1 MTMPLVKLPLLL
13 VEAYCAHISVK
24 SPTPRSPDHEIAQY
38 ANNNKTKDIVQW
50 PNIKGPF
57 LYRVRCLY
65 TLVCAPIFTLPQ
77 YNFYCI
83 ALIEALFILVSILS
97 PSTYLPRIFQPGTA
111 LDVRTL
117 HSTPIYTLGLLFMC
131 AGSVVRASCYRHM
144 GRFFTFELSL
154 KQGHQ
159 LVTSGPYA
167 IVRHP
172 SYVGS
177 CLFYS
182 GACLSQLGSGSWLAA
197 SGLWGSY
204 VGSVLGAAY
213 VGYSMFICVFLLAR
227 VPKEDMM
234 MKKEFQDKW
243 VEYAKHTPYRLIPYV
258 Y

>member
-1 MTMPLVKLPLLL
+1 MSLTKLSLLL
-13 VEAYCAHISVK
+13 VEAYCTHISVK
-24 SPTPRSPDHEIAQY
+24 SPTPRSPDHETAQY
-38 ANNNKTKDIVQW
+38 SKNNKTRDIVQW

-57 LYRVRCLY
+57 LYRVRCLR
-65 TLVCAPIFTLPQ
+65 TIVCASIFTPSQ
-77 YNFYCI
+77 YTFYSI
-83 ALIEALFILVSILS
+83 AFVEALFILVSILS
-97 PSTYLPRIFQPGTA
+97 PSTYLPRIFAPGTA
-111 LDVRTL
+111 LDARTL
-117 HSTPIYTLGLLFMC
+117 HSTPIYALGLLFMC
-131 AGSVVRASCYRHM
+131 AGSAIRASCYRHM

-159 LVTSGPYA
+159 LVTTGPYA

-177 CLFYS
+177 CLFYA
-182 GACLSQLGSGSWLAA
+182 GACLSQLGSGSWLAE

-204 VGSVLGAAY
+204 AGSMLGAAY
-213 VGYSMFICVFLLAR
+213 AAYSVFICVFLLAR

-243 VEYAKHTPYRLIPYV
+243 VEYAKHTPYRVIPYV